1 MSILGSYAHVYTRIK
16 YFFEHTYTVHML
28 QHSNHRSEW
37 WCLLGNLKAI
47 PFTKKLLD
55 PKTCIILRSEQHVGL
70 VVVIILSQICIVYL
84 HVDATAQSGA
94 AFGQGTGPISLNNV
108 GCTGDETRL
117 VDCSFSNNTVGCTH
131 SNDASATCLTQCKLY
146 VCSNLHIAIQQFL
159 SQGKNAQW
167 LDLSS

>member
-1 MSILGSYAHVYTRIK
+1 
-16 YFFEHTYTVHML
+16 ML

-159 SQGKNAQW
+159 SQGKNAQ
-167 LDLSS
+167 